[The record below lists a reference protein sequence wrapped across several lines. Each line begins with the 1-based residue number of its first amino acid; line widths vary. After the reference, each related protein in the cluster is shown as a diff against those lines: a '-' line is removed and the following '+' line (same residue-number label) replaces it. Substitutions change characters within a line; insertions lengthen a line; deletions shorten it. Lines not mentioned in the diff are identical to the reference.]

1 MVRSFTVN
9 FDYRCPYG
17 RIVHDHLVTGL
28 RGGADW
34 DVTFTPFCLGQT
46 HVKEGESD
54 IWDRPED
61 DSGIEALQA
70 AIAVRDTQ
78 PNFFVPVHHALHEY
92 RHTQNGNLRLR
103 ESLNAVIA
111 PCGVDTDAMW
121 AEVASGRPLATIKA
135 EHMGFAASH
144 SVWGE
149 PTFIVG
155 DNAVF
160 VRLMDRPRG
169 DAALA
174 IATIDRVLD
183 NIEWSIL
190 NEFKHTRTPQ

>member
-1 MVRSFTVN
+1 M
-9 FDYRCPYG
+9 
-17 RIVHDHLVTGL
+17 
-28 RGGADW
+28 
-34 DVTFTPFCLGQT
+34 
-46 HVKEGESD
+46 
-54 IWDRPED
+54 
-61 DSGIEALQA
+61 
-70 AIAVRDTQ
+70 RDTQ